1 MKTRFERVAAL
12 AAATL
17 APLFFAVAHGAHHEG
32 EKAEKAHGDREAEP
46 AAEEAEAPA
55 LAPYEKRL
63 ENGKKI
69 FMAQCS
75 VCHGEKGNGKGPAA
89 AALNPKPRN
98 FRRGLKNFQ
107 YGASFEEVVATIS
120 NGPPTGIMP
129 AFKGALEEEEIQ
141 AVATYV
147 RSLAGAKEEDGD
159 S

>member
-1 MKTRFERVAAL
+1 MTTRYERVAAL
-12 AAATL
+12 AAASL
-17 APLFFAVAHGAHHEG
+17 AALFFAVAHGAHHEG
-32 EKAEKAHGDREAEP
+32 EKAHKDREAEP
-46 AAEEAEAPA
+46 AAEEAEAPP

-129 AFKGALEEEEIQ
+129 AFKGALEEEEIL